1 MARIQDIKAL
11 EERIGNVVEEY
22 LQYPADYTN
31 PVLKVWFDTDTL
43 RYEAAVE
50 DATEPK
56 EDTFPIGEL
65 LIDGSEPDY
74 DRICETANGF
84 LFIE

>member
-11 EERIGNVVEEY
+11 EERIGDAVEEY
-22 LQYPADYTN
+22 LQYPADHTT
-31 PVLKVWFDTDTL
+31 PVLKVWLDTDTL

-50 DATEPK
+50 DAAEPQ
-56 EDTFPIGEL
+56 EDTFPMAEL

-74 DRICETANGF
+74 DKISEIANGF

>member
-11 EERIGNVVEEY
+11 EERIGNAVEQY
-22 LQYPADYTN
+22 LQYSADYTP
-31 PVLKVWFDTDTL
+31 PVLKVWLDTDTH
-43 RYEAAVE
+43 RYEVSVE

-56 EDTFPIGEL
+56 EDTFPMAEL
-65 LIDGSEPDY
+65 LIDGCEPDY
-74 DRICETANGF
+74 DKISEIANGF